1 MGLFSGLFKSKPKA
15 EQPMRWDMHNHIL
28 FGIDDG
34 SKSLDYS
41 LLMAER
47 FIRNGYSKIIA
58 TPHIMGDYYPNNR
71 EIIEEK
77 MRLLNLALK
86 ERDMPLELGCAA
98 EYYMDEFFLEK
109 VKEGG
114 DILCFNGK
122 HVLVE
127 TSFMNRPV
135 FFKQVL
141 FDIRTKGYMPVLAH
155 PERYIYLQEN
165 YSEVEDLV
173 QSGVK
178 LQINLLSLGGYY
190 SPNAKKLA
198 QWLIKNGHYS
208 YFGTDAHSTEHL
220 DIIQEVYGSKLF
232 SSIDFSK
239 VENAGA
245 LAE

>member
-1 MGLFSGLFKSKPKA
+1 MGLFSGLFKAKSVHQ
-15 EQPMRWDMHNHIL
+15 QPLTWDMHNHIL

-47 FIRNGYSKIIA
+47 FIRNGYSRIIA
-58 TPHIMGDYYPNNR
+58 TPHIMSDYYPNNR
-71 EIIEEK
+71 SIIEEK
-77 MRLLNLALK
+77 MGLLDLALK
-86 ERDMPLELGCAA
+86 ERDMPLTLECAA
-98 EYYMDEFFLEK
+98 EYYMDEFFLET
-109 VKEGG
+109 VRTDG
-114 DILCFNGK
+114 DILSFNGK

-135 FFKQVL
+135 FFRQVL
-141 FDIRTKGYMPVLAH
+141 FEIRTKGYIPVLAH
-155 PERYIYLQEN
+155 PERYIYLQEH
-165 YSEVEDLV
+165 YEDVEELV

-220 DIIQEVYGSKLF
+220 DIIQEVYQSKLF
-232 SSIDFSK
+232 DSIDFSK
-239 VENAGA
+239 VENV
-245 LAE
+245 